1 MDMPMQ
7 RDTQPRPQGL
17 HDEINNPSNNTGA
30 SSAVTDEQKK
40 TLVAA
45 AQRARQ
51 YAYAPY
57 SAYLVGAALLT
68 TTGEIY
74 IGCNIENAAYP
85 ATICAER
92 VALVKAVSEG
102 VRTFKAIA
110 VVTDNGGFPCG
121 TCRQMLYEFAPD
133 LSIIVT
139 DGNNNLK
146 REISLSDLLPEGF
159 GPAQMGNHAAP

>member
-1 MDMPMQ
+1 MQ
-7 RDTQPRPQGL
+7 PPIDTQPSPPQGL
-17 HDEINNPSNNTGA
+17 HDLMSI
-30 SSAVTDEQKK
+30 TDDQQR

-45 AQRARQ
+45 AQKARQ

-57 SAYLVGAALLT
+57 SNYLVGAALLA

-74 IGCNIENAAYP
+74 LGCNIENAAYP

-102 VRTFKAIA
+102 VRSFKAIA
-110 VVTDNGGFPCG
+110 VVTENGGFPCG

-133 LSIIVT
+133 LRVVI
-139 DGNNNLK
+139 
-146 REISLSDLLPEGF
+146 
-159 GPAQMGNHAAP
+159 